1 MTASGPLTEK
11 PGVLR
16 LHSLPASDFYSA
28 RNSVCQRP
36 PGPES
41 IMTVEMDTSGM
52 VAGDT
57 AGLALLS
64 SPYAWIGVVKSAEG
78 ATLQMV
84 NSPNRGR
91 RFGPRR
97 PGPAPAGEPVVSPT
111 APPEH
116 LWLRVHCNFDNDQAV
131 FSWSAD
137 GKEFTPLGNPFT
149 MTFQLTTFQGVRP
162 SLFHYNTSGQPGGYA
177 DFDNYTV
184 DEPRARGIEREI
196 PMGKTIVLTSGAD
209 GSFLA
214 ADLESS
220 TLVNLPA
227 GDDAPADAKFQV
239 IDLGLGRVA
248 LKAGN
253 GKVVS
258 VASPESVVLKDL
270 GDAKPSDA
278 ETFQWI
284 NLMRGDTMLMSL
296 TNHRYLA
303 TKPNT
308 PGPVTATA
316 TGPTPARKGGACFK
330 WKEVTTSVTGSSKQ
344 PVELF
349 PLKDVRLLEGLSPRR
364 SRPIV
369 NISWPMIPTDCLR
382 RSVAKRDWSRR
393 HGPTATGRAADS
405 TDTPPDTTFRRF
417 H

>member
-1 MTASGPLTEK
+1 
-11 PGVLR
+11 
-16 LHSLPASDFYSA
+16 
-28 RNSVCQRP
+28 
-36 PGPES
+36 
-41 IMTVEMDTSGM
+41 M
-52 VAGDT
+52 VD
-57 AGLALLS
+57 
-64 SPYAWIGVVKSAEG
+64 SPR
-78 ATLQMV
+78 
-84 NSPNRGR
+84 RGR

-97 PGPAPAGEPVVSPT
+97 PDPAPAIEPVVCPT
-111 APPEH
+111 APPER

-137 GKEFTPLGNPFT
+137 GKEFTSLGNPFT

-162 SLFHYNTSGQPGGYA
+162 ALFHYNTSGRPGGYT

-196 PMGKTIVLTSGAD
+196 PLGKTVVLTSGAD

-214 ADLESS
+214 AGLEAS

-227 GDDAPADAKFQV
+227 GDDAPAGAKFQV
-239 IDLGLGRVA
+239 VDLGLGRVA
-248 LKAGN
+248 LKAGD

-270 GDAKPSDA
+270 GDAKPGDA

-303 TKPNT
+303 TRPDI
-308 PGPVTATA
+308 PGPVTASA

-330 WKEVTTSVTGSSKQ
+330 WKEVTTSAWWKS
-344 PVELF
+344 E
-349 PLKDVRLLEGLSPRR
+349 
-364 SRPIV
+364 
-369 NISWPMIPTDCLR
+369 
-382 RSVAKRDWSRR
+382 
-393 HGPTATGRAADS
+393 
-405 TDTPPDTTFRRF
+405 
-417 H
+417 